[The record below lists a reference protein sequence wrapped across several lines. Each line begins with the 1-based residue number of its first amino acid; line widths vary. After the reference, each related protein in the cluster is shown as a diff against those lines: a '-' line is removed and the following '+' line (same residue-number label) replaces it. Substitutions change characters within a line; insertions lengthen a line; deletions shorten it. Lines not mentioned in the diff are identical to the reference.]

1 MNILTASKA
10 RKIAEETIQDHVTQE
25 LSSIDK
31 KIMESCKNGK
41 TRCSFSGS
49 ISSVTRKELERC
61 GYKVETGSQ
70 YNESYVIITW

>member
-1 MNILTASKA
+1 MLLASEA
-10 RKIAEETIQDHVTQE
+10 RRIAEETIHNHATQE

-31 KIMESCKNGK
+31 KIVESCKNGE
-41 TRCSFSGS
+41 TRCSFDGS
-49 ISSVTRKELERC
+49 ISPVTRKELERC

>member
-1 MNILTASKA
+1 MITANEA
-10 RKIAEETIQDHVTQE
+10 RKIAEDAIRNHAAQE